1 MLTDDRIWWRPHESD
16 NSIGNLLL
24 HLNGN
29 VRQWIVV
36 PFGGVPD
43 ARNRPAEFAEKRHIP
58 GAELRER
65 LDATLRE
72 VDEILQRMEPAALL
86 QNYDIQHQKN
96 VTGIEAIYHVVEHF
110 AMHHGQ
116 ILYITK
122 LVTGQDLGFYKHLE
136 QRK

>member
-1 MLTDDRIWWRPHESD
+1 MLTDDQIWWRPHESG

-36 PFGGVPD
+36 PFGGVQD
-43 ARNRPAEFAEKRHIP
+43 ARNRPAEFAEKRQIP
-58 GAELRER
+58 GAQLRER

-72 VDEILQRMEPAALL
+72 VDEILRRMEPAALL
-86 QNYDIQHQKN
+86 QTYDIQHQRN

-122 LVTGQDLGFYKHLE
+122 LVTGQDLGFYKHLD
-136 QRK
+136 